1 MRLVVVGCFKL
12 ESVYECVCVCVFAGM
27 HNNTKPIQCRE
38 GMRNLRGEVGRCC
51 KQCMG
56 GSRTTFL
63 YSHACTIKN
72 LYADEHWNAG
82 VASEA

>member
-1 MRLVVVGCFKL
+1 MNV
-12 ESVYECVCVCVFAGM
+12 SVCVCLQACTTTLNQFSVVS
-27 HNNTKPIQCRE
+27 E
-38 GMRNLRGEVGRCC
+38 GKGNLRGEVGRCC

>member
-1 MRLVVVGCFKL
+1 MCG
-12 ESVYECVCVCVFAGM
+12 FADG
-27 HNNTKPIQCRE
+27 HNNTKPIQYRE
-38 GMRNLRGEVGRCC
+38 GKRNLRGEVGRCC

-72 LYADEHWNAG
+72 LYADEHWNGG
-82 VASEA
+82 VARQP